1 MTVGRKDERKKKGPY
16 RRHIR
21 ATTASEDKGSSKRKM
36 FPGIEINKLSYG
48 VTENVDSNYTIE
60 EEKLFQV
67 NADVKNLITLLE
79 SKDEA

>member
-1 MTVGRKDERKKKGPY
+1 
-16 RRHIR
+16 
-21 ATTASEDKGSSKRKM
+21 M